1 MGKRLETDRAPKA
14 IFLARSPGGREDNI
28 GKRRVG
34 VKLEA

>member
-14 IFLARSPGGREDNI
+14 IFLARSPPR

-34 VKLEA
+34 VKRET